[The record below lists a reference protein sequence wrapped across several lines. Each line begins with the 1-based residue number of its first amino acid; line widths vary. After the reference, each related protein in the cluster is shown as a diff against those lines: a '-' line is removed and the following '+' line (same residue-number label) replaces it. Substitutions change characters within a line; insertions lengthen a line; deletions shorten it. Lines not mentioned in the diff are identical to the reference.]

1 MDLQKEVP
9 HMANT
14 LISFRDDETTKQQA
28 IQICEQ
34 LGISLQ
40 DYLRMCL
47 ARLVKERGVP
57 FSMRLDDNE

>member
-1 MDLQKEVP
+1 
-9 HMANT
+9 MANT